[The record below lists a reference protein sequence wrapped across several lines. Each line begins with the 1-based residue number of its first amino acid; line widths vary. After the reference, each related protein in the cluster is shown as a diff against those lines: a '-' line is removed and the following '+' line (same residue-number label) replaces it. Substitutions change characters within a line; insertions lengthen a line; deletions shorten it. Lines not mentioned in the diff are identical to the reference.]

1 MYPKTWPPS
10 LHLIEKSRNSALKYY
25 KHWISYCTY
34 NVAEATDA
42 HALSTRSH
50 LFLPWKTLTSGWEFK
65 EERRG
70 TAGHPPPVPW
80 KVRWFLWSRAPA
92 LCYLICSFQLLK
104 WCRHTAYD
112 DNTFAPIPSKT
123 PNSPW
128 YQPLYTPG
136 NSAAPTNI
144 WRARP
149 RVHTIRYLEKSPRQV
164 WGRGGSLLLCFSHD
178 QSLAGGATP
187 SLGGGTTSSV
197 RRHPQLD
204 RRWYSQVG
212 RLHLLIFCR
221 AEERAMRTLVH
232 ISMHCWCPII

>member
-10 LHLIEKSRNSALKYY
+10 LHLIEKLRNSALKYY

-112 DNTFAPIPSKT
+112 DKTHSHPSPQKLQT
-123 PNSPW
+123 LRDTSHFI
-128 YQPLYTPG
+128 L
-136 NSAAPTNI
+136 
-144 WRARP
+144 
-149 RVHTIRYLEKSPRQV
+149 QV
-164 WGRGGSLLLCFSHD
+164 I
-178 QSLAGGATP
+178 
-187 SLGGGTTSSV
+187 
-197 RRHPQLD
+197 RRHPQTYDELD
-204 RRWYSQVG
+204 RESTRFGIWKNHRDKYENEAVHCCCVSATISPWLAAPLPAWAVAPLPACVAIPSLTG
-212 RLHLLIFCR
+212 GG
-221 AEERAMRTLVH
+221 TPKLVRCT
-232 ISMHCWCPII
+232 S